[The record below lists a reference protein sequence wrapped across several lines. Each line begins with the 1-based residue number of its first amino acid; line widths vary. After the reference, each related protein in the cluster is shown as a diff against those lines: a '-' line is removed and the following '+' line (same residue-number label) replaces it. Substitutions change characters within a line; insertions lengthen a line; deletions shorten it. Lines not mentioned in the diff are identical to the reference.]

1 MIADQVNEL
10 IKSRRSNKPYICA
23 IHVIVAMQKLLQDV
37 IVLVK
42 DTGDFIRT
50 ESAQFDESK
59 IEYKGKNDLV
69 SYVDKTAEK
78 MLVQGLDNILPGSG
92 FIAEE
97 GTSSKRS
104 DIYNWIIDP
113 LDGTTNFTHGIPV
126 FAISIALMKRGQLV
140 LGVVY
145 EVNRDECF
153 HAIKGQGAFLNH
165 MPIKVSPVKTLEKSL
180 LATGF
185 PYYDFEQMHQYL
197 SIINELMQRTHGLRR
212 MGSAAVDLA
221 YTACGRFEGFF
232 EYNLNAWDV
241 AAGALIVQE
250 AGGMVTDFNTGSDF
264 LFGRQ
269 IVAGNATQPELLKTI
284 QKHWK

>member
-1 MIADQVNEL
+1 MLQ
-10 IKSRRSNKPYICA
+10 
-23 IHVIVAMQKLLQDV
+23 LLQEV

-42 DTGDFIRT
+42 ETGDFIRT
-50 ESAQFDESK
+50 EAQNFDTSK

-69 SYVDKTAEK
+69 SYVDQEAEK
-78 MLVQGLDNILPGSG
+78 RLVKGLSELLPGSG

-97 GTSSKRS
+97 GTSNHKS
-104 DIYNWIIDP
+104 DTYNWIIDP
-113 LDGTTNFTHGIPV
+113 LDGTTNFTHGLPI
-126 FAISIALMKRGQLV
+126 FAISIALVKRNELS

-145 EVNRDECF
+145 DISRDECF
-153 HAIKGQGAFLNH
+153 HAVKGNGAFLNH
-165 MPIKVSPVKTLEKSL
+165 VPIQVSQTPSIDKAL

-185 PYYDFEQMHQYL
+185 PYYNFDQMQQYL
-197 SIINELMQRTHGLRR
+197 SIINEFMQTTHGLRR
-212 MGSAAVDLA
+212 MGSAAIDLV

-250 AGGMVTDFNTGSDF
+250 AGGVVTDFKGGNDF
-264 LFGRQ
+264 LFGRE
-269 IVAGNATQPELLKTI
+269 IIAGNSVQPEMLKTI

>member
-1 MIADQVNEL
+1 
-10 IKSRRSNKPYICA
+10 
-23 IHVIVAMQKLLQDV
+23 MQKLLQDV

-42 DTGDFIRT
+42 DTGDFIRK
-50 ESAQFDESK
+50 ESAQFDDSK

-69 SYVDKTAEK
+69 SYVDKMAEK
-78 MLVQGLDNILPGSG
+78 MLVQGLGNILPGSG

-97 GTSSKRS
+97 GTSNKRS

-126 FAISIALMKRGQLV
+126 FAISIALMKRGQLA

-145 EVNRDECF
+145 EINRDECF
-153 HAIKGQGAFLNH
+153 HAISGGGAFLNH
-165 MPIKVSPVKTLEKSL
+165 MPIQVSPVKTLEKSL

-185 PYYDFEQMHQYL
+185 PYYNFEQMRPYL
-197 SIINELMQRTHGLRR
+197 SIINELMQTTHGLRR

-250 AGGMVTDFNTGSDF
+250 AGGLVTDFNAGSDF
-264 LFGRQ
+264 LLGRQ
-269 IVAGNATQPELLKTI
+269 IVAGNVTQPELLKTI
-284 QKHWK
+284 QKYWS

>member
-1 MIADQVNEL
+1 
-10 IKSRRSNKPYICA
+10 
-23 IHVIVAMQKLLQDV
+23 MQKLLQDV

-42 DTGDFIRT
+42 DTGDFIRQ
-50 ESAQFDESK
+50 EAARFDTSK

-69 SYVDKTAEK
+69 SYVDKTAEE
-78 MLVQGLDNILPGSG
+78 MLVKGLEQIMPGSG

-97 GTSSKRS
+97 GTKNRKS

-126 FAISIALMKRGQLV
+126 YAISIALMKRGQLV
-140 LGVVY
+140 MGVVY
-145 EVNRDECF
+145 ELNRDECF
-153 HAIKGQGAFLNH
+153 HAVKGQGAYLNH
-165 MPIKVSPVKTLEKSL
+165 MPIKVSEIKTLDRAL

-185 PYYDFEQMHQYL
+185 PYYDFEQMKQYL
-197 SIINELMQRTHGLRR
+197 SIINDLMHETHGLRR

-250 AGGMVTDFNTGSDF
+250 AGGMVTDFKGGEDF

-269 IVAGNATQPELLKTI
+269 IAAGNVTQPQMLKTI
-284 QKHWK
+284 QRHWT

>member
-1 MIADQVNEL
+1 
-10 IKSRRSNKPYICA
+10 
-23 IHVIVAMQKLLQDV
+23 MQKLLQDV

-42 DTGDFIRT
+42 ETGEFIRQ
-50 ESAQFDESK
+50 ESRRFDESK

-69 SYVDKTAEK
+69 SYVDKEAEQR
-78 MLVQGLDNILPGSG
+78 LVKGLSDILPGSG

-97 GTSSKRS
+97 GTSTRKS

-126 FAISIALMKRGQLV
+126 YAVSVALMKRGV
-140 LGVVY
+140 LTMGVVY
-145 EVNRDECF
+145 EINRDECF
-153 HAIKGQGAFLNH
+153 HAIKGEGAFLNH
-165 MPIKVSPVKTLEKSL
+165 SPIKVSETNLLEKAL

-185 PYYDFEQMHQYL
+185 PYYNFDQMQQYL
-197 SIINELMQRTHGLRR
+197 TIINEFMQTTHGLRR

-250 AGGMVTDFNTGSDF
+250 AGGVVTDFKGGDDF
-264 LFGRQ
+264 LFGRE
-269 IVAGNATQPELLKTI
+269 IVAGNVTQANMLSTI
-284 QKHWK
+284 QKYWK

>member
-1 MIADQVNEL
+1 
-10 IKSRRSNKPYICA
+10 
-23 IHVIVAMQKLLQDV
+23 MQRLLQDL

-42 DTGDFIRT
+42 ETGDFIRQ
-50 ESAQFDESK
+50 ESQKFDQSK

-69 SYVDKTAEK
+69 SYVDKEAEK
-78 MLVQGLDNILPGSG
+78 RLVKGLSEMLPGSG

-97 GTSSKRS
+97 GTSTKRS
-104 DIYNWIIDP
+104 DSYNWIIDP
-113 LDGTTNFTHGIPV
+113 LDGTTNFTHGLPIY
-126 FAISIALMKRGQLV
+126 AISVALMKRNELA

-145 EVNRDECF
+145 ELNRDECF
-153 HAIKGQGAFLNH
+153 HASKGEGAFLNH
-165 MPIKVSPVKTLEKSL
+165 MPIKVSPSKELDKAL

-185 PYYDFEQMHQYL
+185 PYYDFEQMNKYL
-197 SIINELMQRTHGLRR
+197 AILNDFMQNTHGLRR

-250 AGGMVTDFNTGSDF
+250 AGGKVTDFKGGNDF
-264 LFGRQ
+264 LFGRE
-269 IVAGNATQPELLKTI
+269 IIAGNAAQPQMLKVI
-284 QKHWK
+284 QKHWGKK

>member
-1 MIADQVNEL
+1 
-10 IKSRRSNKPYICA
+10 
-23 IHVIVAMQKLLQDV
+23 MQQLLQEV

-42 DTGDFIRT
+42 EVGDFIRA
-50 ESAQFDESK
+50 EAQNFDESK

-69 SYVDKTAEK
+69 SYVDQEAEK
-78 MLVQGLDNILPGSG
+78 RLVKGLAELLPGCG

-97 GTSSKRS
+97 GTSTHKS
-104 DIYNWIIDP
+104 DTYNWIIDP
-113 LDGTTNFTHGIPV
+113 LDGTTNFTHGLPV
-126 FAISIALMKRGQLV
+126 FSVSVALIKRKELS

-145 EVNRDECF
+145 DVMRDECF
-153 HAIKGQGAFLNH
+153 HASKGNGAFLNH
-165 MPIKVSPVKTLEKSL
+165 MPISVSKTKTLDKAL

-185 PYYDFEQMHQYL
+185 PYYDFEQMQQYL
-197 SIINELMQRTHGLRR
+197 TILNEFMQNTHGLRR
-212 MGSAAVDLA
+212 MGSAAIDLV

-250 AGGMVTDFNTGSDF
+250 AGGMVTDFKGGNDF

-269 IVAGNATQPELLKTI
+269 IVAGNATQPEMLKII
-284 QKHWK
+284 QKHWHK

>member
-1 MIADQVNEL
+1 
-10 IKSRRSNKPYICA
+10 
-23 IHVIVAMQKLLQDV
+23 MQKLLQDV

-42 DTGDFIRT
+42 ETGEFIRQ
-50 ESAQFDESK
+50 ESRKFDDSK

-69 SYVDKTAEK
+69 SYVDKEAEK
-78 MLVQGLDNILPGSG
+78 RLVKGLSEVLPGCG

-97 GTSSKRS
+97 GTSTRKS

-126 FAISIALMKRGQLV
+126 YAISIALLKRGQLV
-140 LGVVY
+140 MGIVY
-145 EVNRDECF
+145 EINRDECF
-153 HAIKGQGAFLNH
+153 HALKGQGAFLNH
-165 MPIKVSPVKTLEKSL
+165 SPIQVSKVKTLDKAL

-185 PYYDFEQMHQYL
+185 PYYNFDQMNQYL
-197 SIINELMQRTHGLRR
+197 TIINDFMQSTHGLRR

-241 AAGALIVQE
+241 AAGALLVQE
-250 AGGMVTDFNTGSDF
+250 AGGTVTDFKGSQDF
-264 LFGRQ
+264 IFGRE
-269 IVAGNATQPELLKTI
+269 IVAGNVTQPDMLKTI